1 MNINQDT
8 FCAAPWFQIRND
20 NQGEYR
26 SCCEIR
32 PQQSKFPGQKNF
44 VFPQHS
50 MEDWINS
57 DYVQYLR
64 ESMITGNKIAECNE
78 CWQKESSG
86 QLSLRNTINNT
97 VTENRGDRLDKSWI
111 HAYFKN
117 KKDYLSNL
125 ICSIDIKL
133 TNLCNYSCVMCNPRD
148 STQIMSKWIMQKDH
162 PGLQNRLK
170 ENPDWQNES
179 QSLINGEY
187 RYNLLNQAINLC
199 PQHLKILGGEPLIDQ
214 TMFEILSSVP
224 IEQKQDINLLF
235 VTNGSVDLSDVQNN
249 LLGWKGVH
257 FVVSLD
263 GIDAVQD
270 YIRHGS
276 KWNDIEKN
284 IKQYLSHRPGNR
296 LWVNYTVQ
304 ALTLYHLPELLK
316 FCCDYEIELSTSM
329 LKDPDFFSLS
339 AIPNELKSKIIDKL
353 SIAED
358 LPGSW
363 GDRAKGNRRLLE
375 ISRHDPKLIE
385 KMWAYLS
392 WYDPM
397 EKWKNIFPEWIP
409 YQSR

>member
-26 SCCEIR
+26 SCCEMR
-32 PQQSKFPGQKNF
+32 PQESTFPGQKNF

-50 MEDWINS
+50 MHDWINS

-64 ESMITGNKIAECNE
+64 ESHITGNKIAECNE

-86 QLSLRNTINNT
+86 QLSLRNNINNT
-97 VTENRGDRLDKSWI
+97 VTDNRGDRLDKSWI

-117 KKDYLSNL
+117 KKDYKSNL
-125 ICSIDIKL
+125 IRSIDIKL
-133 TNLCNYSCVMCNPRD
+133 TNLCNYSCVMCNPQD
-148 STQIMSKWIMQKDH
+148 STQIMSKWIMQQDH

-170 ENPDWQNES
+170 ENPDWQNDS
-179 QSLINGEY
+179 QNLVNNEY
-187 RYNLLNQAINLC
+187 RYDLLSQAINFC
-199 PQHLKILGGEPLIDQ
+199 PQHLKILGGEPLIDR
-214 TMFEILSSVP
+214 TMFKILSSVP
-224 IEQKQDINLLF
+224 IEQKQAINLLF
-235 VTNGSVDLSDVQNN
+235 VTNGSVNLSDVQNN
-249 LLGWKGVH
+249 LLGWKSVN

-263 GIDAVQD
+263 GIGAVQD

-276 KWNDIEKN
+276 KWYDIKKN
-284 IKQYLSHRPGNR
+284 IIQYLSHRPDNR
-296 LWVNYTVQ
+296 LWVSYTLQ
-304 ALTLYHLPELLK
+304 ALTLYHLPELLE
-316 FCCDYEIELSTSM
+316 FCYDHRIELSSGILTE
-329 LKDPDFFSLS
+329 PDFFALS
-339 AIPNELKSKIIDKL
+339 AIPDNLKSKIIDKL
-353 SIAED
+353 SIAEN

-363 GDRAKGNRRLLE
+363 GDRAKGNRRLLQ

-397 EKWKNIFPEWIP
+397 EKWKTVFPEWIP